1 MWNLTYLAT
10 GFIFIILLVAI
21 FFSKDKISSK
31 ENTVFKYILIANILE
46 YLIEIPLQIM
56 VRTININSILVD
68 VFCRLYLVS
77 ITISYIIFTLYV
89 FIICFNNKKESYN
102 KTIRNIKIILLI
114 IEIIVGMFLLFLP
127 FSKYYDGLK
136 MYIDGSAVSLLV
148 GFIFC
153 QLVVYIILLLFNFKN
168 LKNKKYMPIYFIII
182 CLIFMVVLNSIDPS
196 ILISSAITTFI
207 CYTMFFTIE
216 NPDSKMIEQLEEN
229 KKLIEQG
236 NADKSNFLFRMVQE
250 VKSPIDDII
259 RANKIIE
266 NSDDLETI
274 KKCNE
279 YIKYNSKELKMLVNG
294 VFDISK
300 MDIYNIKMID
310 STYNINNVFTEV
322 FTRYEKEIDKKINY
336 RYKISNNLPKMLYG
350 DSVKIKQVVTTIL
363 DNAVKYTKE
372 GYIDINVDSI
382 VKNNV
387 CRLIISVEDSGKG
400 MSIDKVNKLLNITED
415 LTEEEL
421 NKLNNMNLNI
431 NIATKIIRLLGGQL
445 IIKSYENVGSE
456 FTIIIDQKI
465 NDENTKNDYFDKYL
479 YNTKK
484 RRILLVNDKQKELS
498 NISEYLEDDN
508 IEVVKA
514 VYAYECLDRINNKQ
528 RFDLIIVD
536 DEMKPTSGINLL
548 QQLKELKKFKTP
560 VVILLD
566 NSKDAIKEHYLED
579 GFSDYILKK
588 DLNKELD
595 RVVNKFI

>member
-1 MWNLTYLAT
+1 MSNGYLTGCALVFSFVTAMMILSKKSVKNIETKIFKWMLILNIFESLTTTLIVVFAAFNAPIYLFRILNRIDIMLIISWCSLMFYYIYIISSNRNTKIMKRFINISNGIMYICSLILSVEIIIQDSVLDSTGPLTYLGLIGAL
-10 GFIFIILLVAI
+10 FYISLMILILVISII
-21 FFSKDKISSK
+21 KKKKIRRK
-31 ENTVFKYILIANILE
+31 KYIPLYIL
-46 YLIEIPLQIM
+46 
-56 VRTININSILVD
+56 
-68 VFCRLYLVS
+68 
-77 ITISYIIFTLYV
+77 
-89 FIICFNNKKESYN
+89 
-102 KTIRNIKIILLI
+102 IILLI
-114 IEIIVGMFLLFLP
+114 IIALLRMTIPEIN
-127 FSKYYDGLK
+127 
-136 MYIDGSAVSLLV
+136 
-148 GFIFC
+148 FIS
-153 QLVVYIILLLFNFKN
+153 ILLT
-168 LKNKKYMPIYFIII
+168 
-182 CLIFMVVLNSIDPS
+182 LID
-196 ILISSAITTFI
+196 LIMS
-207 CYTMFFTIE
+207 FTIE

-236 NADKSNFLFRMVQE
+236 NADKSNFLFRMAQE

-279 YIKYNSKELKMLVNG
+279 YIKYNSKELKMFVNG

-336 RYKISNNLPKMLYG
+336 RYKISNNLPEMLYG

-387 CRLIISVEDSGKG
+387 CRLIISIEDSGKG

-514 VYAYECLDRINNKQ
+514 MYAYECLDRINNKQ

-548 QQLKELKKFKTP
+548 QQLKKLKKFKTP
-560 VVILLD
+560 VAILLD

>member
-1 MWNLTYLAT
+1 MSNGYLTGCALVFSFVTAMMILSKKSVKNIETKIFKWMLILNIFESLTTTLIVVFAAFNAPIYLFRILNRIDIMLIISWCSLMFYYIYIISSNRNTKIMKRFINISNGIMYICSLILSVEIIIQDSVLDSTGPLTYLGLIGAL
-10 GFIFIILLVAI
+10 FYISLMILILVISII
-21 FFSKDKISSK
+21 KKKKIRRK
-31 ENTVFKYILIANILE
+31 KYIPLYIL
-46 YLIEIPLQIM
+46 
-56 VRTININSILVD
+56 
-68 VFCRLYLVS
+68 
-77 ITISYIIFTLYV
+77 
-89 FIICFNNKKESYN
+89 
-102 KTIRNIKIILLI
+102 IILLI
-114 IEIIVGMFLLFLP
+114 IIALLRMTIPEIN
-127 FSKYYDGLK
+127 
-136 MYIDGSAVSLLV
+136 
-148 GFIFC
+148 FIS
-153 QLVVYIILLLFNFKN
+153 ILLT
-168 LKNKKYMPIYFIII
+168 
-182 CLIFMVVLNSIDPS
+182 LID
-196 ILISSAITTFI
+196 LIMS
-207 CYTMFFTIE
+207 FTIE

-236 NADKSNFLFRMVQE
+236 NADKSNFLFRMAQE

-279 YIKYNSKELKMLVNG
+279 YIKYNSKELKMFVNG

-336 RYKISNNLPKMLYG
+336 RYKISNNLPEMLYG

-387 CRLIISVEDSGKG
+387 CRLIISIEDSGKG

-514 VYAYECLDRINNKQ
+514 MYAYECLDRINNKQ

-548 QQLKELKKFKTP
+548 QQLKKLKKFKTP